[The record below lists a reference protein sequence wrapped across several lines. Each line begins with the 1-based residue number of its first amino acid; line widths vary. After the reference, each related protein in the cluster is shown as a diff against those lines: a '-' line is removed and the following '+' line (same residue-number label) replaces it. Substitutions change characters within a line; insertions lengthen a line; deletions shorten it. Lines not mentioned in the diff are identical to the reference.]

1 VRSAAI
7 QVRVTEFV
15 QGSYESELCV
25 KEMFMCDLLG
35 CNIV

>member
-15 QGSYESELCV
+15 QGSYELRI
-25 KEMFMCDLLG
+25 
-35 CNIV
+35 IVAVDAANKQASS